1 MNVTLYNNSSDDNVV
16 SKNITALKSVSAT
29 GFDASSVMTPTLI
42 LAYDSTIFSANYMYI
57 DTFQRYY
64 YITDITVIDGHRLK
78 VSGRVDVLMSF
89 DVKSIECIAG
99 RQSGAFNLYIPD
111 PEIVRVAYDRV
122 QIKAFPTTPFV
133 ANKSFILAVVG
144 S

>member
-16 SKNITALKSVSAT
+16 SKNIIALKSVTAA
-29 GFDASSVMTPTLI
+29 GFDASSVMSPEIL
-42 LAYDSTIFSANYMYI
+42 LAYDSAIFSANYMYI
-57 DTFQRYY
+57 DTFSRYY
-64 YITDITVIDGHRLK
+64 YITDVTVIDGHRVK
-78 VSGRVDVLMSF
+78 VTGRVDVLMSF

-99 RQSGAFNLYIPD
+99 RQSGAYNLYIPD
-111 PEIVRVAYDRV
+111 PQVVRVAYERIQV
-122 QIKAFPTTPFV
+122 KAFPNKPFT